1 MALTREDVTKLYV
14 ASFNRAPDAAGLN
27 YWVNDSV
34 ITNIN
39 DMAALFMQSAE
50 MTALYPTAQTNTE
63 FVQSMYSNMF
73 GRFASASGLA
83 YWVERL
89 DDGTLPREYMIQA
102 LINGANAS
110 TGSASDRAVLNNKT
124 TVGLAYSN
132 AGLNDTVDAT
142 TVMENVTASTLSVT
156 LALSAV
162 APTLSSS
169 TPADNAAAV
178 GVGDN
183 IVLTFN
189 EEVELGTGNIVLKN
203 AADAV
208 IETFNVVTGL
218 GSAGGRVTASGAVVT
233 INPGNSLTAGTAFNL
248 TVVGFETINGDAG
261 DNTIT
266 AATFAN
272 GDTGTFNPADVIN
285 GGAGFDTLVFTDTTA
300 EDMLVADGY
309 CVDVTGIEKI
319 MTHQTAAGALNITA
333 GDNFNTAFATN
344 GVVLVTETSEA
355 GATVIDMS
363 AFTGDA
369 IINATTSGAGAHTI
383 TTGGTAGTVSAV
395 TSTTAAGAQT
405 IKGANLVAVTATSN
419 GGGIQIIGD
428 AIGSGAKLTTV
439 TAIQN
444 GAGDQTITSTS
455 ADAVTVVVTQGIA
468 ATAGNQN
475 VTTGAGNDNV
485 TVTSNVANNKVIVT
499 NAGDDTI
506 LLLSTTAAATG
517 TTITA
522 GAGADS
528 ITLVSVASGFSA
540 PDSIVITT
548 ADVGA
553 TWATADTIVNF
564 VTAVDSLNLDV
575 AATAGNYT
583 VASEANGAAM
593 ANEAAVLAAAQ
604 LVLDGTVKYYFAYN
618 VNGTGNGVL
627 YYDADGINGGEDVI
641 LLTGAATADFLILG
655 DIV

>member
-1 MALTREDVTKLYV
+1 
-14 ASFNRAPDAAGLN
+14 
-27 YWVNDSV
+27 
-34 ITNIN
+34 
-39 DMAALFMQSAE
+39 
-50 MTALYPTAQTNTE
+50 
-63 FVQSMYSNMF
+63 
-73 GRFASASGLA
+73 
-83 YWVERL
+83 
-89 DDGTLPREYMIQA
+89 MIQA

-110 TGSASDRAVLNNKT
+110 TGSATDRAVLNNKT
-124 TVGLAYSN
+124 TVGLAYAN
-132 AGLNDTVDAT
+132 AGLNDAVDAT
-142 TVMENVTASTLSVT
+142 TVMENVTATTLSVT
-156 LALSAV
+156 LALSAVAVLQVEEVAVAAAEAAAEAAAAATAAAAAAAAATAAAIVAAAEAAAAAAAV

-189 EEVELGTGNIVLKN
+189 EEVVLGTGNIVLKN
-203 AADAV
+203 AANTV

-218 GSAGGRVTASGAVVT
+218 GSAGGRVTVSGAEVT
-233 INPGNSLTAGTAFNL
+233 INPGDSLTAGTSYYVTVAATAVKDTTGNAYAGISLATDLNFTARAAGTAFNL

-272 GDTGTFNPADVIN
+272 GGTGTFNTADIIG

-300 EDMLVADGY
+300 EEMLVADGY
-309 CVDVTGIEKI
+309 WVDVTSIEKI

-333 GDNFNTAFATN
+333 GANFNTAFATN
-344 GVVLVTETSEA
+344 GVVLTTETSAA

-383 TTGGTAGTVSAV
+383 TTGSTAGTVSAV

-485 TVTSNVANNKVIVT
+485 TVTSDVANNKVIVT

-540 PDSIVITT
+540 PDTIVIAT

-564 VTAVDSLNLDV
+564 VTAVDFLNLDV
-575 AATAGNYT
+575 AATADNYT
-583 VASEANGAAM
+583 VASEADGVAM

-627 YYDADGINGGEDVI
+627 YYDADGVNGGEDVI
-641 LLTGAATADFLILG
+641 LLTGAATANFLILG
-655 DIV
+655 DII